1 MARVPVCDGD
11 SFSQLWRN
19 GEERGLEQNLLCF
32 GEWVFGGREQEKAL
46 NSFCRRLM

>member
-19 GEERGLEQNLLCF
+19 GEERGLEQNLLSF
-32 GEWVFGGREQEKAL
+32 GERTLGVGGKERH
-46 NSFCRRLM
+46 